1 MITQV
6 LLKQICCMFIYML
19 VGIYL
24 YKKKYITKQG
34 SKELGA
40 VLLRIVIPCVIIK
53 SYMTEYSSD
62 KLWQLIYAFT
72 LSLIALVLAMV
83 VSYIVYRK
91 KYAVENFSSA
101 FSNAGFIGIPLAQA
115 VYGEEAVFF
124 IASFV
129 ALLNLFQWTYG
140 VYLLTQDKSKIGIK
154 AVATN
159 PIVIA
164 LCIGLLIF
172 FLNIPVPGVVK
183 TAMAGIAGLN
193 SPLAMIILGVY
204 IAQMNPLSIFTNIRI
219 YLCAL
224 LRLLVL
230 PVLTWLL
237 FLIIPIGNDVIK
249 NVVIM
254 AAATP
259 VGANV
264 AIFAQQYDKDYLLSV
279 QCVCLTTIL
288 SFVSIPL
295 LFMVI
300 G

>member
-83 VSYIVYRK
+83 VSYVVYRK

-154 AVATN
+154 EVATN

>member
-1 MITQV
+1 MVEQI
-6 LLKQICCMFIYML
+6 LLRQICCMFLYML
-19 VGIYL
+19 AGIYL

-40 VLLRIVIPCVIIK
+40 MLLRIVIPCVIIK
-53 SYMTEYSSD
+53 SYMTTYSIQ
-62 KLWQLIYAFT
+62 KAEELCIAFV
-72 LSLIALVLAMV
+72 LSLLSLVLAMI
-83 VSYIVYRK
+83 VSYIIYGKR
-91 KYAVENFSSA
+91 YGIENFSAS

-115 VYGEEAVFF
+115 VYGEEAVFY
-124 IASFV
+124 IASYV

-140 VYLLTQDKSKIGIK
+140 VYLLTQNKKKIGVK
-154 AVATN
+154 AVVSN

-164 LCIGLLIF
+164 LIIGLVLF
-172 FLNIPVPGVVK
+172 FLPVTIPEIVK
-183 TAMAGIAGLN
+183 TAMSGIAGLN

-204 IAQMNPLSIFTNIRI
+204 IAQMNPVNIFTNIRI

-224 LRLLVL
+224 LRLIVL

-237 FLIIPIGNDVIK
+237 FLILPIENEMIK
-249 NVVIM
+249 NVVVM

-288 SFVSIPL
+288 SFISIPL
-295 LFMVI
+295 LFMIV
-300 G
+300 